1 MANKHNPTD
10 RSEPTKVS
18 GVIVNKAVEN
28 LKVGSPKKTQS
39 EANEADRQ
47 QRIAT
52 AAYYRAEQRDFNS
65 GNEMQDWLEAE
76 SEIDSVS

>member
-1 MANKHNPTD
+1 MANKHNSAG

-28 LKVGSPKKTQS
+28 FKEGSPKKIRS
-39 EANEADRQ
+39 EANKADRQ

-52 AAYYRAEQRDFNS
+52 AAYYRAEQRGFNS

-76 SEIDSVS
+76 SEIDRVS